1 MTFSRAILFCT
12 QFSHSQLY
20 KNAEMEITSNEIV
33 THPCRSTRNSIVN
46 PRYSTKE
53 SIHDQHGEFFFFHTQ
68 SQVKNAT
75 GDQIQVNCDNQWY
88 YIYEHYALFG
98 RLFFSFKSHEGGSN
112 RRLRLL
118 ALQGCMHSALF
129 FLFLALFCCLPCAGL
144 RSPTFFYFLLQY
156 STYFA

>member
-75 GDQIQVNCDNQWY
+75 EYKAINELSLIRY
-88 YIYEHYALFG
+88 
-98 RLFFSFKSHEGGSN
+98 KSIVIISGITYMN
-112 RRLRLL
+112 I
-118 ALQGCMHSALF
+118 M
-129 FLFLALFCCLPCAGL
+129 LFLEDFSSASKAMRVAATGD
-144 RSPTFFYFLLQY
+144 
-156 STYFA
+156 